1 MKLILEGKAK
11 KIFQTKNKDVLVQ
24 YFKDSATAF
33 NNKKKRNFKNK
44 GVINNLISSDI
55 FSYLAKNNVKTH
67 FIKRINSREQLIKK
81 LKIIPVEVVIRNYS
95 AGSLA
100 NRLGIKRGHKLK
112 GPLIEFYYKRDE
124 LNDPIINDEH
134 IILLNL
140 ANKKDI
146 EKIKKIGFKINKL
159 LIDYF
164 IKINLILVDYKIEF
178 GFLKKNIILADE
190 ISPDSCRLWD
200 LKTKRSFDKD
210 VFRENKGNLIKSYSE
225 ILKRLKIEVENV

>member
-1 MKLILEGKAK
+1 MTPWDVAWTRSQHTLGQNKFLAENAKTQCGKH
-11 KIFQTKNKDVLVQ
+11 I
-24 YFKDSATAF
+24 
-33 NNKKKRNFKNK
+33 
-44 GVINNLISSDI
+44 
-55 FSYLAKNNVKTH
+55 KTH